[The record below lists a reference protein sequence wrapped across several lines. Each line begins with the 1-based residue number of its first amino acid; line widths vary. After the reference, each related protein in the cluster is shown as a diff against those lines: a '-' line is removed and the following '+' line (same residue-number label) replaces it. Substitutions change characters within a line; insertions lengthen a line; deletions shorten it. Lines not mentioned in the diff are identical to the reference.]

1 MPFNSIIKLYMNIVV
16 FLVNNV
22 LCTYIMYMY
31 ATVLI
36 NFDALYIQDT
46 CSYVYIAKWQLY
58 R

>member
-16 FLVNNV
+16 FLMNNV

-46 CSYVYIAKWQLY
+46 IYVATCI
-58 R
+58 